1 MTMKISATKNGDSHI
16 DKSSSGLFLGIV
28 FVLLLIG
35 ILALSLWVSE
45 LSKDSNSINSKVES
59 RLSILEEQLQLA
71 DSTSTEFLSDI
82 NTQLQFLD
90 KEIRK
95 LWDLSNKRNKVNI
108 QNLSNETE
116 EIQEL
121 LNTIK
126 IDIKEISEENILE
139 LAIDAGADECISHSD
154 FHEIHC
160 PVSEIYNVKKNL
172 EKTIANF
179 ISTEIEWIPLNSVNI
194 QSEKKDVVTEFFDIL
209 EDDDDVQNIFSN
221 VNLEVN

>member
-1 MTMKISATKNGDSHI
+1 MNIKISATKDGDSNLN
-16 DKSSSGLFLGIV
+16 KSSSGLFLGIV

-45 LSKDSNSINSKVES
+45 LSKASSNVNSKVES

-108 QNLSNETE
+108 AKLTQDISKHSTALK
-116 EIQEL
+116 EIAMTQTNDQTNI
-121 LNTIK
+121 NTIK
-126 IDIKEISEENILE
+126 NESKKLRV
-139 LAIDAGADECISHSD
+139 AIDKLSQANKENLSAQNKINELNKSVLLLEETVQAFDAYRRQNNEMLQEMQLKISS
-154 FHEIHC
+154 
-160 PVSEIYNVKKNL
+160 
-172 EKTIANF
+172 
-179 ISTEIEWIPLNSVNI
+179 IENQTSP
-194 QSEKKDVVTEFFDIL
+194 
-209 EDDDDVQNIFSN
+209 
-221 VNLEVN
+221 

>member
-1 MTMKISATKNGDSHI
+1 MNIKISATKDGDSNLN
-16 DKSSSGLFLGIV
+16 KSSSGLFLGIV

-45 LSKDSNSINSKVES
+45 LAKASSNVNSKVES

-108 QNLSNETE
+108 AKLTQDVSKHSTALK
-116 EIQEL
+116 EIAMTQTNDQTNI
-121 LNTIK
+121 NTIK
-126 IDIKEISEENILE
+126 NESKKLRVALDELSQANKENLSAQNKINELNKSVLLLEETVQAFDAYRRQNNEMLQEMQLKISSIENQT
-139 LAIDAGADECISHSD
+139 S
-154 FHEIHC
+154 
-160 PVSEIYNVKKNL
+160 P
-172 EKTIANF
+172 
-179 ISTEIEWIPLNSVNI
+179 
-194 QSEKKDVVTEFFDIL
+194 
-209 EDDDDVQNIFSN
+209 
-221 VNLEVN
+221 

>member
-1 MTMKISATKNGDSHI
+1 MTMKISAKKNGDSHI
-16 DKSSSGLFLGIV
+16 NKSSSGLFLGIV

-45 LSKDSNSINSKVES
+45 LSKDSDSINSKVES

-108 QNLSNETE
+108 AKLTQDISKHTSALKEIAATQTNDQTNINSIKNESQKLRSA
-116 EIQEL
+116 IDEL
-121 LNTIK
+121 KQANRDNLNTQNK
-126 IDIKEISEENILE
+126 IAELNKSILLLEETVQAFDAYRRQNNEMLQEMQLKIL
-139 LAIDAGADECISHSD
+139 S
-154 FHEIHC
+154 
-160 PVSEIYNVKKNL
+160 
-172 EKTIANF
+172 
-179 ISTEIEWIPLNSVNI
+179 IENHTSP
-194 QSEKKDVVTEFFDIL
+194 
-209 EDDDDVQNIFSN
+209 
-221 VNLEVN
+221 

>member
-1 MTMKISATKNGDSHI
+1 MNIKISATKDGDSNLN
-16 DKSSSGLFLGIV
+16 KSSSGLFLGIV

-45 LSKDSNSINSKVES
+45 LSKASSNVNSKVES

-108 QNLSNETE
+108 AKLTQDISKHSTALK
-116 EIQEL
+116 EIAMTQTNDQTNI
-121 LNTIK
+121 NTIK
-126 IDIKEISEENILE
+126 NESKKLRVALEELSQANKENLSAQNKINELNKSVLLLEETVQAFDAYRRQNNEMLQEMQLKISSIENQT
-139 LAIDAGADECISHSD
+139 S
-154 FHEIHC
+154 
-160 PVSEIYNVKKNL
+160 P
-172 EKTIANF
+172 
-179 ISTEIEWIPLNSVNI
+179 
-194 QSEKKDVVTEFFDIL
+194 
-209 EDDDDVQNIFSN
+209 
-221 VNLEVN
+221 